1 MAFLVSPGVNVSEID
16 VTAGVQNVSLSS
28 AGFAGPFQWGP
39 ALDVINVGS
48 EQDLVQT
55 FGKPDAN
62 TATYWF
68 SAASFLAY
76 SNQLKVVRAIASTA
90 LNATPEAK
98 TATGVTATV
107 TNGSTTVTLSAG
119 TANAELVAGRTILIN
134 GTSRV
139 IDSVTN
145 ATSLELTT
153 VWATANASGATIK
166 YYGTLIKNESD
177 WDANYSTGIS
187 GYGMV
192 AAKWAGE
199 LGNSLKI
206 SMCPSANAFTTDA
219 TGLSGNVVFSAGNT
233 TVVGTGTAFN
243 TELVIGDYITAGGVK
258 VQVAAVANATSL
270 TLMDA
275 PTTNVTT
282 TDAWTREWEYAY
294 LFDAAPGTSAF
305 ASNRSGVTD
314 ELHLVIVDENGLF
327 SGVPGTVLEKYAFA
341 SKASDG
347 RDGNGVNNYYVNLLN
362 RNSAYVWWLAHD
374 SVTSTTNWGG
384 TTAGTTFAADV
395 LPLTESFVGG
405 TSHNS
410 TFASGTGAGALMTAY
425 DLFENTDVYDV
436 SLLVSGPAIV
446 RANSSTTDTS
456 VASHLVS
463 LAESRK
469 DCVVFLS
476 PAANS
481 VINQATNEVGLI
493 LADRTTFN
501 SSYAFMDSGWKYT
514 YDKYND
520 VYRWVPLNGD
530 IAGLAARTD
539 TTNDPWFSPAGLT
552 RGVIKNVVKLAWNP
566 KQADR
571 DDLYKVGVNP
581 VVAFPGQ
588 GVLLYGDKTLLTRPS
603 AFDRINV
610 RRLFITLE
618 KTIARYAKSQLFEF
632 NDEFTRAAF
641 RNAVEPFLRDVK
653 ARRGITDYLL
663 VCDGT
668 NNTADVI
675 DNNQFVGDIFVK
687 PTRSINFI
695 QLNFVAVRSN
705 VAFQEIVGGVA

>member
-153 VWATANASGATIK
+153 AWATANAAGATIK

-294 LFDAAPGTSAF
+294 LFDAAPGTSNF
-305 ASNRSGVTD
+305 AADRSGVTD

-405 TSHNS
+405 VSHNS
-410 TFASGTGAGALMTAY
+410 TFASGAGADALMTAY

-481 VINQATNEVGLI
+481 VINQAANEVDLI